1 MFSHPCILSLE
12 PSDADVLA
20 FALGQI
26 RLCFS
31 FRRVILGK
39 EGGGRASHVKQ
50 RLLGLL
56 SLSQVNMRLN
66 LAILGFSEE
75 SEDLTCRRSSRSC
88 STCPVLTLT
97 KCCLQ
102 DCCRV

>member
-1 MFSHPCILSLE
+1 MFFSHPCILSLE

-50 RLLGLL
+50 RLLGPL

-75 SEDLTCRRSSRSC
+75 SGS
-88 STCPVLTLT
+88 
-97 KCCLQ
+97 
-102 DCCRV
+102 